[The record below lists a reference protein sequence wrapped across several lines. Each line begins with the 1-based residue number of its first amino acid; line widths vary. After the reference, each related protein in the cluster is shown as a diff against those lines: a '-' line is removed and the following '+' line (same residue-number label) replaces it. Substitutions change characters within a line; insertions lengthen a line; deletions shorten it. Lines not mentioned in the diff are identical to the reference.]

1 MGKNM
6 EIQRIDGDFSVCK
19 VRDFSKVHL
28 DSPFCFIGKTDA
40 ENSLVCFTE
49 NVPANTVARED
60 GWKACRIQGVLDFS
74 LVGILSEIS
83 ANLAKHKIGI
93 FAVSTY
99 NTDYIFT
106 KAADF
111 ENAMQALADAG
122 YTIV

>member
-1 MGKNM
+1 M
-6 EIQRIDGDFSVCK
+6 EIQKIDGDFSVCK

-40 ENSLVCFTE
+40 ENSLVCRTE
-49 NVPANTVARED
+49 IVPDNTIARED

-83 ANLAKHKIGI
+83 ANLAKHQIGI

-106 KAADF
+106 KAVDF
-111 ENAMQALADAG
+111 ENAMQVLAAAG